1 MTKLWQFWQGHPK
14 PAFSEKVQKGDEDK
28 LFKDRPKNS
37 PHVKGP
43 TGLWP
48 KWHYPLISMQL
59 NCKDWRKLWRKKNSK
74 SARKAKLWQFLK
86 GHPKSAFSKKVQRGG
101 QGKLLK
107 KKTKSSPCLKGLKA
121 VWRKWHYPLISM
133 HLLCKD

>member
-1 MTKLWQFWQGHPK
+1 MAKLWQFKHGHPK

-59 NCKDWRKLWRKKNSK
+59 KCKDWTKLCRKKMLQKCQKGQVMAIFERSPKTRVFKK
-74 SARKAKLWQFLK
+74 SAKGGPRKAF
-86 GHPKSAFSKKVQRGG
+86 KKED
-101 QGKLLK
+101 K
-107 KKTKSSPCLKGLKA
+107 K
-121 VWRKWHYPLISM
+121 
-133 HLLCKD
+133 